1 MNETCKRLDGKV
13 TIVTGAGTGLG
24 LGIARRYAAE
34 GARVVVNDLRQ
45 DVADKAAALIVEE
58 GGEAIGIAADVG
70 KKAEVDAMFDQVL
83 ERYGS
88 FDVVVN
94 NAARTKDND
103 GVDGVERHVL
113 EATEHWWDA
122 VIETNLKGTFLM
134 SHRAAQHMARQ
145 GHGVI
150 INLSSGGGSRAH
162 RGMASYDASKGGIEA
177 LTRSL
182 ALDLGPYG
190 IRVCTLVPGSVPGQ
204 PRETIPADVLE
215 ALDATIPLGRCGQ
228 PDDIAGP
235 AVFLASDDAKYVT
248 GSTVIADGGMLAQQR
263 SPQVDLFPPSK
274 FPKIDQD

>member
-1 MNETCKRLDGKV
+1 MNEACKRLEGKV
-13 TIVTGAGTGLG
+13 TVITGAGTGLG

-45 DVADKAAALIVEE
+45 EVADRAAEAIAAE
-58 GGEAIGIAADVG
+58 GGDATGMAADVG
-70 KKAEVDAMFDQVL
+70 KKDEVDAMFDQVL
-83 ERYGS
+83 DRFGTV
-88 FDVVVN
+88 DVVVN

-103 GVDGVERHVL
+103 GVEGVERHVL
-113 EATEHWWDA
+113 DATEHWWDA

-145 GHGVI
+145 GEGVI

-190 IRVCTLVPGSVPGQ
+190 IRVVTLVPGSVPGQ
-204 PRETIPADVLE
+204 PRETIPADVLDK
-215 ALDATIPLGRCGQ
+215 LDATIPLGRCGQ

-274 FPKIDQD
+274 FPQIERD